1 MVLIDNFN
9 YYILNMRT
17 IIILSILLS
26 VTAFSFPGAEVPQD
40 GCPDKTELQTVKNEH
55 VDFSEGFPHVYAY
68 GNYNKMFNSYRAIF
82 LNYERSNDRD
92 FKKMEGDEIKVA
104 IMVFNMKGTELT
116 EGVYT
121 LDGGDSGN
129 QFSVGIETSEG
140 SSYSTFLNGADI
152 GSVTI
157 NRLDDEW
164 ICGEV
169 NVTDS
174 NGMKVRGTFSVPN
187 EKMR

>member
-1 MVLIDNFN
+1 MK
-9 YYILNMRT
+9 T

-26 VTAFSFPGAEVPQD
+26 LTAFSFPDAEKPQD
-40 GCPDKTELQTVKNEH
+40 GCPDKTELQNVKNEY

-68 GNYNKMFNSYRAIF
+68 GNYNKTYNSYRAIF
-82 LNYERSNDRD
+82 LNFDKSNDGD
-92 FKKMEGDEIKVA
+92 FRKPENGEIKVV
-104 IMVFNMKGTELT
+104 IMVFNLKGTELT
-116 EGVYT
+116 EGGYT

-140 SSYSTFLNGADI
+140 SSYSTSLNGADI
-152 GSVTI
+152 GSVSI

-174 NGMKVRGTFSVPN
+174 NGMKVIGTFSVAN
-187 EKMR
+187 EKVR